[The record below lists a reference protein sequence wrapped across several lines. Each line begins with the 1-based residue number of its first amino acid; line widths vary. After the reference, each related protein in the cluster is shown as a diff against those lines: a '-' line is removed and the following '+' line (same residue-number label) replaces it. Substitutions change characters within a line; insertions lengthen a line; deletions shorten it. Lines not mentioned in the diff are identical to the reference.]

1 MSYTSPRMSYFS
13 GSAAR
18 PALQA
23 SPSVLL
29 AVTHT
34 RMWNRLMEI
43 VQRLNVVVDVA
54 DANMNLVLAGGGLTS
69 TRIRAEDAALRDAA
83 ARAVSRVSAEELV
96 LDGTSI
102 ACFPIS
108 SEGHPVGILMLTRE
122 RPDHHLGAA
131 NHGELGR
138 MAAWMA
144 TAVEASLPSAL
155 ATDSQELF
163 QLSALLRLLN
173 HASAGGS
180 ERQLMSAFIEALAV
194 WEDIESWAYRAGVSG
209 TFSLD
214 AWLPGS
220 EPTLVPSQ
228 LQDHLTGDDATIV
241 GVSAAGAERLGFHS
255 AGELAIAR
263 VRRQNTSH
271 WLIAASGAGDRR
283 RIDRLALYVDILR
296 QAFCEMRAADY
307 SRLTWA
313 MLQHLLREP
322 DSPTRAAEGAIAEA
336 SAIMKA
342 PVRFAIWRADGS
354 QALSVGDA
362 PPLPSSVPVTRPDC
376 LIRTVSVGAPYIAAI
391 GACRSPE
398 RPFSSGDEQLLDTA
412 ASAMSAWL
420 VTAVHG
426 LAAIRDRRRGRSF
439 DDVVE
444 QHAKDAEFHGPPL
457 SLVVIRPAKPWRDD
471 EAVQSWIGSL
481 RTQLRA
487 TDLAG
492 RLTSGEI
499 GILLLDTAVDGAHI
513 VAERARQMI
522 ASDVKDSSRPPFLIG
537 VASRSVG
544 LTSEDSLISQAQ
556 VRTFDPGTTTP
567 LEPVERARLLP
578 LSPPE

>member
-1 MSYTSPRMSYFS
+1 MSYPT

-18 PALQA
+18 PALEVP
-23 SPSVLL
+23 PSVLL
-29 AVTHT
+29 AFTHT
-34 RMWNRLMEI
+34 RTWNRLMEI

-69 TRIRAEDAALRDAA
+69 ARIRAKDAALRDAV
-83 ARAVSRVSAEELV
+83 ARAVSRVSPEELV
-96 LDGTSI
+96 LDGTSL
-102 ACFPIS
+102 ACFPIL
-108 SEGHPVGILMLTRE
+108 SEGHPVGSLILTSE
-122 RPDHHLGAA
+122 RPDHHLGTA

-138 MAAWMA
+138 VAAWMA
-144 TAVEASLPSAL
+144 TAVEANLPSAL
-155 ATDSQELF
+155 ATDSLDLSK
-163 QLSALLRLLN
+163 LSALLKLLN

-220 EPTLVPSQ
+220 EPALVPGQ
-228 LQDHLTGDDATIV
+228 LQEQAIGDDSTIV
-241 GVSAAGAERLGFHS
+241 GMSATDAVRLGFRS

-263 VRRQNTSH
+263 VRRQSTSH

-283 RIDRLALYVDILR
+283 RLDRLALYVDILR
-296 QAFCEMRAADY
+296 QAFCEMRAADC

-322 DSPTRAAEGAIAEA
+322 ESLERAAEGAIAEA
-336 SAIMKA
+336 STIMKA
-342 PVRFAIWRADGS
+342 RMHFAIWRADGS
-354 QALSVGDA
+354 QALSVGEA
-362 PPLPSSVPVTRPDC
+362 PPLPSSVAVTRPDC

-391 GACRSPE
+391 GASRSAE

-412 ASAMSAWL
+412 VSAMSAWL
-420 VTAVHG
+420 VTAVRG
-426 LAAIRDRRRGRSF
+426 LAAIRDRRPGRSF
-439 DDVVE
+439 DDVIE

-457 SLVVIRPAKPWRDD
+457 SLIVIGPATPWRDD
-471 EAVQSWIGSL
+471 ETVRSWIGSL

-499 GILLLDTAVDGAHI
+499 GILLLDTVVDGAHI

-522 ASDVKDSSRPPFLIG
+522 ASDVKDRSRPPFLFG
-537 VASRSVG
+537 VASRAVG

-556 VRTFDPGTTTP
+556 ARTFDPGTTASPET
-567 LEPVERARLLP
+567 VERARLLP